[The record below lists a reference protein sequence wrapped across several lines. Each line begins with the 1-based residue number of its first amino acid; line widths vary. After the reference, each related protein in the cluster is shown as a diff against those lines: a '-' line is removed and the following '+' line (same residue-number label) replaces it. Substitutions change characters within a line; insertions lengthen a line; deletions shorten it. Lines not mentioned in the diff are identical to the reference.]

1 MVWLAAPQLVAVFG
15 VGRIATANL
24 LASGAMSVALLRP
37 RRERVPMLGK
47 RVVLGV
53 LLGLMLSAS
62 FLVYWC
68 SSAYV
73 DLAQ

>member
-1 MVWLAAPQLVAVFG
+1 MAAPQLVAEFG
-15 VGRIATANL
+15 VGRIATANM

-47 RVVLGV
+47 RVVVAV
-53 LLGLMLSAS
+53 LLGLMFAAS

-73 DLAQ
+73 ESAR